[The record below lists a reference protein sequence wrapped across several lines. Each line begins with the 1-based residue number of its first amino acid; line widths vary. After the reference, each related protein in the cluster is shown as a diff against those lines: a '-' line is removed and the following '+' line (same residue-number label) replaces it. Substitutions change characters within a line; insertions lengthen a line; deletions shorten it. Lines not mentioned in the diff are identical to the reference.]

1 MCGAAASNN
10 CQTITI
16 RICLK
21 LTLIV
26 IYIINIEKAR
36 CISQPSLFD
45 IMILIFLK
53 EIKKRRLGFACY
65 YSLKCRRQRTPLAA
79 AASAAANDFS
89 RFSPFVKF

>member
-45 IMILIFLK
+45 IMILIF
-53 EIKKRRLGFACY
+53 
-65 YSLKCRRQRTPLAA
+65 
-79 AASAAANDFS
+79 
-89 RFSPFVKF
+89 